1 MSSLL
6 KLCQHASQQTLLYV
20 RHGLDELLAEVL
32 ASLLAAAC
40 LGVGNSL
47 HVMPHVLLHET
58 VRVIVVRAVEFL
70 PAQRL
75 DMARILE

>member
-1 MSSLL
+1 
-6 KLCQHASQQTLLYV
+6 
-20 RHGLDELLAEVL
+20 
-32 ASLLAAAC
+32 
-40 LGVGNSL
+40 
-47 HVMPHVLLHET
+47 VMPHVLLHET